1 MTKLEMIIAKLQAL
15 TRAEQK
21 EVLNLLLKD
30 NSELFNKL

>member
-1 MTKLEMIIAKLQAL
+1 MTKLEMIIAKLKAL

-30 NSELFNKL
+30 NPELLNKL

>member
-1 MTKLEMIIAKLQAL
+1 MIIAKLQAL